1 MSFVISVDGQPIST
15 NGIIANITVGIPP
28 TPGWINTDFAS
39 WTEMDATVRKLAT
52 VWSDIL
58 SNWDFQSYDGQ
69 NGSNPSQF
77 KGVAVVNATGDV
89 YSKYLGMGGWVNGA
103 VTVFKKLSTGK
114 YIIGGWF
121 TGVAWVSVGRFAI
134 LNSDFS
140 VDASLTNLLGTW
152 FDKSTASYTWVV
164 YDAVEQ
170 PDGKVIVV
178 GNFNVFNGASY
189 NRIIRFNTD
198 WSVDTTFT
206 TNLGSWPTGGAGTV
220 LTVAIQTDGKI
231 IFWGMFT
238 SFSWNTTNFRRIIR
252 RNSDG
257 TADGTWTP
265 WTAFSSGQVNRIIL
279 QSDGKII
286 CCGTFTSFNAT
297 TRQRVCRLLT
307 TGAIDTTFGTI
318 SGANSTVT
326 SVDIDSSGNI
336 YIVGNFTTYA
346 GNACNRIARLTT
358 LWAFDATYTIGTWF
372 SASPT
377 CICKSTTD
385 DKMTVVCNLGTYNT
399 STTVNWIIRLTT
411 VWGVDYTFGKWF
423 DTAVTYISI
432 ANDATEWDY
441 CMIGSSSIFT
451 KYNNMRA
458 SNGNLL
464 NGTAYINQYWLL
476 KTSIPKGVWFTGL
489 TSIESDN
496 TNILLCATAYNWT
509 TYNGLIKMN
518 SGGVIDT
525 TFNTNIWSGAS
536 TITNAVFDKD
546 SKVMCVGTFTTFNG
560 TTANRIVRLNSD
572 GTVDSSFVSWTGF
585 DATPNK
591 IICQSDGKM
600 ILLGTQTAYNGTT
613 VKRVIRINND
623 WSLDTSFALDE
634 STYTPDEYTNVMYVE
649 DNNRYYTTWYA
660 TFVWSYVAC
669 YDTNGTLL
677 WKYELWFLGGPW
689 SWWANALAYRNNKVY
704 YGGNLEHYSPATGTG
719 IGCIDAT
726 TGAWLDV
733 WFGTWLW
740 GTYVQVYDMVVIGS
754 RLYVGG
760 SFSSYNGTTSNNL
773 VCINI

>member
-1 MSFVISVDGQPIST
+1 MSFVVSVDGQPIST

-89 YSKYLGMGGWVNGA
+89 YSNYLGMGGWVNGEIK
-103 VTVFKKLSTGK
+103 VFKKLSTGK
-114 YIIGGWF
+114 YIIGGAF
-121 TGVAWVSVGRFAI
+121 TGVAWVSVWRFAI

-140 VDASLTNLLGTW
+140 VDDSLTNLLGTW

-164 YDAVEQ
+164 YGAVEQ
-170 PDGKVIVV
+170 TDGKVIVV
-178 GNFNVFNGASY
+178 GNFDLFNWASY

-198 WSVDTTFT
+198 WSVDTSFS
-206 TNLGSWPTGGAGTV
+206 TNIWVWSWSTSQGIV
-220 LTVAIQTDGKI
+220 WTVALQADTKI
-231 IFWGMFT
+231 LFGWGFT
-238 SFSWNTTNFRRIIR
+238 SFQGITSRRRIAR
-252 RNSDG
+252 VN
-257 TADGTWTP
+257 ADGINDTWFVP
-265 WTAFSSGQVNRIIL
+265 WTAFSSGQVQQI
-279 QSDGKII
+279 KIQPDQKI
-286 CCGTFTSFNAT
+286 VCCGTFTSYNAT
-297 TRQRVCRLLT
+297 TRQRVCRILS
-307 TGAIDTTFGTI
+307 TGSLDTTFGTTT
-318 SGANSTVT
+318 GASATV
-326 SVDIDSSGNI
+326 SSIELDSLGNV
-336 YIVGNFTTYA
+336 YIVGAFVSYWGTS
-346 GNACNRIARLTT
+346 CNRIARLTT
-358 LWAFDATYTIGTWF
+358 LGAYDATYVIGTGF
-372 SASPT
+372 SSNANY
-377 CICKSTTD
+377 ICKSTTD

-432 ANDATEWDY
+432 ENDATEWDY
-441 CMIGSSSIFT
+441 CLIGSSSIFT

-476 KTSIPKGVWFTGL
+476 KTSIPKGTWFTGL

-496 TNILLCATAYNWT
+496 TNILICATAYNGT
-509 TYNGLIKMN
+509 TYNGIIKMTN
-518 SGGVIDT
+518 AGVIDT

-546 SKVMCVGTFTTFNG
+546 GKVMCVWSFTSFNG
-560 TTANRIVRLNSD
+560 TTANYIVRLNSD
-572 GTVDSSFVSWTGF
+572 GTIDGTFNSWTWF
-585 DATPNK
+585 DALTSKIVCQADWK
-591 IICQSDGKM
+591 IIVQ
-600 ILLGTQTAYNGTT
+600 GTQTTYNGVS
-613 VKRVIRINND
+613 VKRIVRLNND
-623 WSLDTSFALDE
+623 WSLDTTFNLDE
-634 STYTPDEYTNVMYVE
+634 STYAPDEYTSVMYVS
-649 DNNRYYTTWYA
+649 DNNRYYTSSYV
-660 TFVWSYVAC
+660 TFVWSYIAC
-669 YDTNGTLL
+669 YDTTGTLL
-677 WKYELWFLGGPW
+677 WKYELWFLGGSW

-704 YGGNLEHYSPATGTG
+704 YGGDLVHYSPATGTG

-726 TGAWLDV
+726 TGDWLDV

-760 SFSSYNGTTSNNL
+760 SFNTYNTLTANNL